1 MAGGSNK
8 AVYTAIAANTLI
20 AVAKF
25 VGYFLSGSGA
35 MLAEA
40 IHSVADVG
48 NQALL
53 ALGMSRAQRLPDAR
67 FPEGYRRE
75 AFVWALISA
84 VGIFFLGCGATVFHG
99 AQELWGGAHSSV
111 EGHGEAVGISVA
123 ILLVSLL
130 LEGWS
135 GVVAIRVSIAHARQ
149 RGLSLVAHLR
159 SSEDPFELA
168 ILLEDSAAM
177 FGILI
182 ALAAIGLGE
191 LTGAWWWDPA
201 GSITVGLLLGAVAVA
216 LVQLNRGLL
225 IGRAVSVDEE
235 ARIRAAIERSPAVEG
250 LERASAIVSGAE
262 RYAVRAGVDF
272 RGAHLAGVVLRGKSL
287 HAEADAI
294 RDGDALRRWADAFAE
309 RLLDVL
315 ADEVDRI
322 EANIRAVVPQAEQI
336 DLEPERK
343 GAGKDDRA

>member
-1 MAGGSNK
+1 MAGGSSK

-20 AVAKF
+20 AIAKF
-25 VGYFLSGSGA
+25 VGYLLSGSGA

-53 ALGMSRAQRLPDAR
+53 ALGMARAQRQADDAY
-67 FPEGYRRE
+67 PEGYRRE

-99 AQELWGGAHSSV
+99 AQELWGGAHTSV
-111 EGHGEAVGISVA
+111 DGHEDGVGISVG

-135 GVVAIRVSIAHARQ
+135 GVVAIRASAAHATQ

-177 FGILI
+177 IGIVI

-191 LTGAWWWDPA
+191 GTGWWWWDPA
-201 GSITVGLLLGAVAVA
+201 GSVTVGLLLGAVAVA
-216 LVQLNRGLL
+216 LVQLNRALL
-225 IGRAVSVDEE
+225 VGRAVSQEE
-235 ARIRAAIERSPAVEG
+235 QARIRAILQASPAVEG
-250 LERASAIVSGAE
+250 LERASAIVAGAE
-262 RYAVRAGVDF
+262 MYAIRAGIDF
-272 RGAHLAGVVLRGKSL
+272 RGAHLAGLALRGSSL
-287 HAEADAI
+287 HEAAETI
-294 RDGDALRRWADAFAE
+294 RDGDSLRAWADGFAE

-322 EANIRAVVPQAEQI
+322 EAEIRVAVPQAQQI
-336 DLEPERK
+336 DLEPERR

>member
-1 MAGGSNK
+1 MAHGSSK

-20 AVAKF
+20 AIAKF
-25 VGYFLSGSGA
+25 VGYLLSGSGA

-53 ALGMSRAQRLPDAR
+53 ALGMARAAR
-67 FPEGYRRE
+67 PADEDYPEGYRRE

-99 AQELWGGAHSSV
+99 VQELWGGAHSNV
-111 EGHGEAVGISVA
+111 DGHEGAVGVSVI

-135 GVVAIRVSIAHARQ
+135 GVVAVRGSIEHARQ
-149 RGLSLVAHLR
+149 RGLNLLAHLR
-159 SSEDPFELA
+159 TSEDPFELA

-177 FGILI
+177 IGILI
-182 ALAAIGLGE
+182 ALGAIGLGE
-191 LTGAWWWDPA
+191 VTGAWWWDPA
-201 GSITVGLLLGAVAVA
+201 GSVTVGLLLGGVAIA
-216 LVQLNRGLL
+216 LVRLNRALL
-225 IGRAVSVDEE
+225 IGRAVSQAEQ
-235 ARIRAAIERSPAVEG
+235 ARIRAVIERSPAVEG
-250 LERASAIVSGAE
+250 LERASAIVAGADL
-262 RYAVRAGVDF
+262 YAIRAGVDF
-272 RGAHLAGVVLRGKSL
+272 RGAHLAGVALRGAPL
-287 HAEADAI
+287 TEQAAAI
-294 RDGDALRRWADAFAE
+294 RSGDDLRAWADDFAE
-309 RLLDVL
+309 RILDAL
-315 ADEVDRI
+315 ADEVDAI
-322 EANIRAVVPQAEQI
+322 EAEIRGAVPQAQQI